1 MKILRAFKSEHDRD
15 DMAYCGRSPF
25 MRELTKLY
33 DVTQIVLKSD
43 YKEEDYANII
53 REYDVLIT
61 MWGSPHVP
69 NELAENPGNLKYIC
83 NVTGE
88 ISKWIDEDIVASPY
102 ITVTNWGDAAGY
114 GVAEGAVSLM
124 MTMLKDIPVFI
135 DYMKKGKDRPEKSS
149 LRIGTL
155 YHTKVG
161 IYGMGFIGR
170 KFVEYIKP
178 FMPYIYAFDPY
189 VDNMPE
195 GVTKVNSLEE
205 LFSTAQI
212 MVIHAGWT
220 PETEKTVTKELLAM
234 LPDGAVFINTA
245 RGPIVDEPA
254 LMEEI
259 MSGRIRA
266 GLDVL
271 DQRLAPPGN
280 GDMPLVESPVRQVSN
295 AVFTGHHICGDEWS
309 ADPEKLDFV
318 SINALDNLKRYT
330 NGEPL
335 RFIIDVDRYRKM
347 T

>member
-1 MKILRAFKSEHDRD
+1 MKILRAYKNAD
-15 DMAYCGRSPF
+15 DKKIAYCDGSPF
-25 MRELTKLY
+25 MREAQKLY
-33 DVTQIVLKSD
+33 DITEVVLEPN
-43 YKEEDYANII
+43 YKEEDYAKII
-53 REYDVLIT
+53 RNYDVLIT

-69 NELAENPGNLKYIC
+69 NELAENPGKLRYIC
-83 NVTGE
+83 NLTGE
-88 ISKWIDEDIVASPY
+88 ISKWIDEPIVASPH
-102 ITVTNWGDAAGY
+102 ITITNWGDAAGY
-114 GVAEGAVSLM
+114 GVAEGAVSLL
-124 MTMLKDIPVFI
+124 MTMLKDIPVFV
-135 DYMKKGKDRPEKSS
+135 DHAKNGKERPTSNE

-155 YHTKVG
+155 FRTRVG

-178 FMPYIYAFDPY
+178 FMPEIYAFDPY
-189 VDNMPE
+189 VENMPD

-245 RGPIVDEPA
+245 RGPIVDESA
-254 LMEEI
+254 LMAEI

-271 DQRLAPPGN
+271 DPRLNPEN
-280 GDMPLVESPVRQVSN
+280 GDMPAVDDPVRQVTN
-295 AVFTGHHICGDEWS
+295 AVFTGHHVAGSEWS
-309 ADPEKLDFV
+309 DNPENPDFA
-318 SINALDNLKRYT
+318 SLNALENLAHFA

-335 RFIIDVDRYRKM
+335 KFVIDLARYRKM